1 MVDFPIV
8 GPYRDLLMALELII
22 IFIVL
27 QNSLYFFQKY
37 RNNKKNEVPSFV
49 EFDWGIIFLTY
60 AITSIAYIF
69 SAFFYVIRVHF
80 LFIGYISVATGGLIF
95 SYSVEST
102 KTVNTK
108 YFFTLF
114 TTCVIILLITI
125 FVVAES
131 LLQTFAYLAMG
142 PAFTLLF
149 FYFFKVSKKLWTG
162 YKLHSIGLFLGVTL
176 WFVGYMGT
184 SDVAVGLFG
193 GLYIRVIGDLGII
206 CGMLLIGIFL
216 NYIPSLS
223 EIGWQQKIKYILIL
237 THSGICVYNENF
249 REKRE
254 LREIIL
260 AGALSGIKLYMEETL
275 KSFPKLKTISKE
287 NEVFLLEEGKYIIG
301 VLVVE
306 QELEIL
312 KYFLKKIVYEFEE
325 FFQDILKN
333 WNGDTN
339 IFKPTKNIVN
349 NILSIEKYI

>member
-1 MVDFPIV
+1 MVEFPII

-37 RNNKKNEVPSFV
+37 LNNRKNEVPSFV
-49 EFDWGIIFLTY
+49 EFDWGVIFLTF
-60 AITSIAYIF
+60 AASGMAYIF
-69 SAFFYVIRVHF
+69 SAFFYVIRIHF
-80 LFIGYISVATGGLIF
+80 LFIGYMSVAAGGLIF
-95 SYSVEST
+95 SYHVEST
-102 KTVNTK
+102 KIINSK
-108 YFFTLF
+108 YFFTIF
-114 TTCVIILLITI
+114 TGFVIILQIII
-125 FVVAES
+125 FIVAPS
-131 LLQTFAYLAMG
+131 LSQTFAYLAMG
-142 PAFTLLF
+142 PAYTILF
-149 FYFFKVSKKLWTG
+149 LYFLKVCKKLWTG
-162 YKLHSIGLFLGVTL
+162 YKLHSIGLFLAVTL
-176 WFVGYMGT
+176 WFVGFMGT
-184 SDVAVGLFG
+184 ADMAVNLFG
-193 GLYIRVIGDLGII
+193 GLYIRVIGDIAII
-206 CGMLLIGIFL
+206 AGMILIGIFL

-223 EIGWQQKIKYILIL
+223 EIGWQQKIKYIILL

-312 KYFLKKIVYEFEE
+312 KYLLKKIVYQFEE
-325 FFQDILKN
+325 FFQNLLIN

-339 IFKPTKNIVN
+339 IFKPTKNILN
-349 NILSIEKYI
+349 NIFSIEKYI